1 MGFSLLLRYR
11 PHFLTALA
19 GLALLI
25 ATMAAPAFAARA
37 RHHAASPA
45 AAKFLGHRGRRATVR
60 MLASPTDPD
69 KDAALVVDGA
79 TGKALYA
86 RNEAVERHPRVWPP
100 VARLRQIPLRHAMRC
115 QQGETLSIE
124 ARESPKSRTANA

>member
-1 MGFSLLLRYR
+1 MPETHRDSDFLLAERGAIWSFGITGGYPVLGFSLLLRYR

-25 ATMAAPAFAARA
+25 ATLAAPAFAARA

-86 RNEAVERHPRVWPP
+86 RNEAVERHP
-100 VARLRQIPLRHAMRC
+100 A
-115 QQGETLSIE
+115 
-124 ARESPKSRTANA
+124 